1 MRLAAIGECMLE
13 MRADA
18 SGSFRLSYGG
28 DVFNTAVYARYL
40 GMDVSF
46 VSALGDDYY
55 SDWLRERWQSHDLD
69 CSCLRVLPGAA
80 PALYIIRN
88 DAAGERTFHY
98 WRDASPFRRLLDDS
112 GYCATL
118 EAFLADH
125 EAVYWSGITL
135 ALLPEDRR
143 RWLLDL
149 LAALRARGLRV
160 AFDSNYRPRLWQ
172 SVDEARRWLEAAWA
186 VADIALPSGD
196 DERLL
201 HGDDDVTSRLQALGA
216 PEVVLKLGSAGC
228 VVDHVSYALQT
239 PVKVVDA
246 TAAGDSFNAAYLAAR
261 WRGSAQPEAVAA
273 AQRLSAI
280 VVQHPGALVDRALV
294 VP

>member
-1 MRLAAIGECMLE
+1 

-18 SGSFRLSYGG
+18 SGSFRLAYGG

-55 SDWLRERWQSHDLD
+55 SDWLRERWRSHDLD
-69 CSCLRVLPGAA
+69 CTCLRVVPGAA

-98 WRDASPFRRLLDDS
+98 WREASPFRRLLDDN
-112 GYCATL
+112 GFCAEV
-118 EAFLADH
+118 EAFLTVH
-125 EAVYWSGITL
+125 GAVYLSGITL
-135 ALLPEDRR
+135 ALLPEHRR

-149 LAALRARGLRV
+149 LAALRTKGLRI

-172 SVDEARRWLEAAWA
+172 SADEARCWLDEAWA

-201 HGDDDVTSRLQALGA
+201 HGDDDVTARLQALGV

-228 VVDHVSYALQT
+228 VVDGVSYPLQRS
-239 PVKVVDA
+239 VEVVDA

-261 WRGSAQPEAVAA
+261 WRGSSQAEAVAA
-273 AQRLSAI
+273 AQRLSAV